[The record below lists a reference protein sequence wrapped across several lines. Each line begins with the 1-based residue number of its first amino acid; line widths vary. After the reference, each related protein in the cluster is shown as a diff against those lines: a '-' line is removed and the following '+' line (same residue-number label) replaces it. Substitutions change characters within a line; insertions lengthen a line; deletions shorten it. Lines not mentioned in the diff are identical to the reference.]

1 MNNDTWQQLL
11 NVDSQDIANLI
22 PIKNIQ
28 HAQNCCLCFIFNHC
42 QDDLV
47 SDFFPN
53 CLYET

>member
-47 SDFFPN
+47 SDFFSN